1 MKYCQISKLNI
12 GVEKEWYDF
21 FLGNFIYTYFFV
33 VRNKHYY
40 PGTMGSFFG
49 GKHVVEREGSFCHML
64 FASSVLNRVLF
75 CFSSLQTSSVMY
87 ITGQGVVL
95 GDNAI
100 GRGRGGGGC
109 VPVAFP
115 LLQTGG
121 VVNIPGGDAQIA
133 SMHSQDS
140 QDPDLLLVPL
150 EMPAMPPQSV
160 VQETGQPPP
169 YHGDTQPGSQDPDL
183 LLVPLEV
190 TPMPPQSVVQETG
203 PPPPY
208 HQISTCATGGPS
220 SGAEGEPPPPYTE
233 DEQVS
238 VKYKLRYVLVYSQIR
253 FIALRVLQT
262 SKKFWVFL
270 FRQSS

>member
-1 MKYCQISKLNI
+1 
-12 GVEKEWYDF
+12 
-21 FLGNFIYTYFFV
+21 
-33 VRNKHYY
+33 
-40 PGTMGSFFG
+40 MGSFFG

-75 CFSSLQTSSVMY
+75 VFSSLQTSSVMY

-238 VKYKLRYVLVYSQIR
+238 VNYKLRYVLVYRQIR
-253 FIALRVLQT
+253 CIALRVLQT
-262 SKKFWVFL
+262 SKEFWVFL

>member
-1 MKYCQISKLNI
+1 
-12 GVEKEWYDF
+12 
-21 FLGNFIYTYFFV
+21 
-33 VRNKHYY
+33 
-40 PGTMGSFFG
+40 
-49 GKHVVEREGSFCHML
+49 
-64 FASSVLNRVLF
+64 
-75 CFSSLQTSSVMY
+75 MY

-115 LLQTGG
+115 VLQTGG

-133 SMHSQDS
+133 SMPPQDS

-190 TPMPPQSVVQETG
+190 TPMPPQSVVQQTG

-238 VKYKLRYVLVYSQIR
+238 INCVMFLFTAKFVLSRCAFCKLRRNFGFFCSVNHLSGP
-253 FIALRVLQT
+253 LRKHMFT
-262 SKKFWVFL
+262 CD
-270 FRQSS
+270 

>member
-1 MKYCQISKLNI
+1 
-12 GVEKEWYDF
+12 
-21 FLGNFIYTYFFV
+21 
-33 VRNKHYY
+33 
-40 PGTMGSFFG
+40 
-49 GKHVVEREGSFCHML
+49 
-64 FASSVLNRVLF
+64 
-75 CFSSLQTSSVMY
+75 MY
-87 ITGQGVVL
+87 ISGQGVVL

-100 GRGRGGGGC
+100 GRGRGG
-109 VPVAFP
+109 VPVVFP
-115 LLQTGG
+115 VQQTGG
-121 VVNIPGGDAQIA
+121 VVSIPGGDAQIA
-133 SMHSQDS
+133 SMHPQDS

-150 EMPAMPPQSV
+150 EMPSMPPQSV

-262 SKKFWVFL
+262 SKEFWVFL